1 MAGNVGT
8 QSLAVTVRILMLK
21 DLTGKEKLKLVLKEV
36 KIGLVNGLLLGTL
49 AIVVITAYIMI
60 FKGKNFQFS
69 ILIGLC
75 VALALLV
82 TLVLSSL
89 MGTMVPIT
97 FHSINIDPA
106 VASGPLITTLNDL
119 TAVIVYYGLS
129 WLLIIK
135 VFEMV

>member
-1 MAGNVGT
+1 M
-8 QSLAVTVRILMLK
+8 
-21 DLTGKEKLKLVLKEV
+21 

-49 AIVVITAYIMI
+49 AIVVITAYIVI
-60 FKGKNFQFS
+60 FKGKEFS
-69 ILIGLC
+69 IFNFDWTMCSVSFIE
-75 VALALLV
+75 V

-135 VFEMV
+135 VFEWYKKLDFLLIFYFIHFNL

>member
-1 MAGNVGT
+1 
-8 QSLAVTVRILMLK
+8 
-21 DLTGKEKLKLVLKEV
+21 
-36 KIGLVNGLLLGTL
+36 
-49 AIVVITAYIMI
+49 
-60 FKGKNFQFS
+60 
-69 ILIGLC
+69 
-75 VALALLV
+75 
-82 TLVLSSL
+82 
-89 MGTMVPIT
+89 MVPIT